1 MPRRGHD
8 TVAYLHNSPHQL
20 ACWFG
25 PRKGLDPWVPAAEE
39 FLPGSAEMQ
48 STDRFQG
55 LVASTKNSADKSR
68 TLG

>member
-1 MPRRGHD
+1 MRTHHD
-8 TVAYLHNSPHQL
+8 MIAYLHSWLHQL
-20 ACWFG
+20 AHWFG
-25 PRKGLDPWVPAAEE
+25 LMKGLDPWMPAAEM
-39 FLPGSAEMQ
+39 FLPGLAEMQ